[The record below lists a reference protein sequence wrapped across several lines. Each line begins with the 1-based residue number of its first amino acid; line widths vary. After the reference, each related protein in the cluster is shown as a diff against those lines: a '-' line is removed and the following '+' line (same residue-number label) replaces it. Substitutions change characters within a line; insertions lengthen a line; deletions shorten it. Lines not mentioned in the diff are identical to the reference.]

1 MSHSMAATIPTG
13 VYNTSQGSSTQQQQ
27 PEEEEHHHHH
37 TTICQQLTNFFLSLC
52 FLRGSYPETNPE
64 ATEALI
70 PVNDTTATLP
80 DYGAKDCDATT
91 TAASLPQTNPP
102 EADIDSA
109 VGGNLPRPRGDHHPP
124 PSTCGSSTVT
134 TSPEAYQPLGPGH
147 RRNRQTMEFSGI
159 PTPTI
164 SDAGSDD
171 EYIDRDP
178 ESDKVSSGSSGTSE
192 KLERMREEGRK
203 RVEARKRQEMMN
215 HTTTCQ

>member
-13 VYNTSQGSSTQQQQ
+13 VYNTSQGSSTQQQ
-27 PEEEEHHHHH
+27 PEEEEQHHHH
-37 TTICQQLTNFFLSLC
+37 TTICIRLLL
-52 FLRGSYPETNPE
+52 LRPTPE

-70 PVNDTTATLP
+70 PVNDTTTTLP

-102 EADIDSA
+102 ETDIHSA

-147 RRNRQTMEFSGI
+147 RRNRQTMDFSGI